1 MKVLSLAV
9 AMLAA
14 VSMVVTPVAPSFAQG
29 LDDSRYMPKVQ
40 AQSVTAKASRQK
52 ITAHAE
58 RGEAAILSK
67 AQMDRLAKSDPKLHA
82 RLMTAYDNGSVPS
95 LTPKEKKMLTAMTQS
110 NLETYKA
117 GGDPVT
123 LGTGLVLAGGAW
135 FAVGF
140 LAVVAFLIFLYFV
153 APSLFRPQ
161 PST

>member
-14 VSMVVTPVAPSFAQG
+14 VSMVVTPVAPSFARDWRRPLHAEG
-29 LDDSRYMPKVQ
+29 Q
-40 AQSVTAKASRQK
+40 AQSVTTKASRQK
-52 ITAHAE
+52 IAAHAA

-82 RLMTAYDNGSVPS
+82 RLMTAYNNGSVPS

-110 NLETYKA
+110 NLESVQ
-117 GGDPVT
+117 GGRGPDHP
-123 LGTGLVLAGGAW
+123 GQRRCARRRRW

-153 APSLFRPQ
+153 APSIFRPQ
-161 PST
+161 PSV